1 MPNSNDNLVFLK
13 KNTYVIL
20 VLSNSNLKVKIKN
33 CQRIKPK
40 KKLRELNEKI
50 KTNCNDQG

>member
-1 MPNSNDNLVFLK
+1 MPNSNDNLVFFK